1 MSKDIMEEFQNNIK
15 KWVQLDTQLKTLNEK
30 TKEIRNEKGEINTS
44 IMDFVEDNK
53 LSSSTIKI
61 SDGKLKFA
69 QNKQTSP
76 ITLGFLEKCLSDV
89 IAEEDKVKQIM
100 KYIKD
105 QRETKLVP
113 DIKRFYD
120 NKWKWL

>member
-1 MSKDIMEEFQNNIK
+1 MEHFQTNIK

-30 TKEIRNEKGEINTS
+30 TKEIRGEKNEINTS
-44 IMDFVEDNK
+44 IMDYVEGNN

-76 ITLGFLEKCLSDV
+76 ITLGFLQKCLSDV
-89 IAEEDKVKQIM
+89 IKEEEQVKQ
-100 KYIKD
+100 
-105 QRETKLVP
+105 R
-113 DIKRFYD
+113 
-120 NKWKWL
+120 

>member
-1 MSKDIMEEFQNNIK
+1 MTKDIMEEFQNNIK

-76 ITLGFLEKCLSDV
+76 ITLGFLEKCLNDV
-89 IAEEDKVKQIM
+89 IGEEDKVKQIM

-120 NKWKWL
+120 N